1 MEGMWYEEDDVTILN
16 LRRDY
21 YSQDYELEKVSLVNQ
36 ENQFS
41 A

>member
-1 MEGMWYEEDDVTILN
+1 MEGMWYEEADVTILN

-21 YSQDYELEKVSLVNQ
+21 YSQDYELKKVSLAKQ

>member
-16 LRRDY
+16 LRRDN

-36 ENQFS
+36 ENRFS